1 MQALNKQAKPDFSQ
15 ALDYTC
21 EQCGNTAF
29 VAQYLIKKFS
39 ALLSPTGEEMLAP
52 IQVFG
57 CAKCGH
63 INSDFIPENDQMSTL

>member
-15 ALDYTC
+15 ALDYVC
-21 EQCGNTAF
+21 EQCGNKAF

-39 ALLSPTGEEMLAP
+39 ALLSPTGEEALVP
-52 IQVFG
+52 IQVFS

-63 INSDFIPENDQMSTL
+63 INSDFIPENDQVSTL

>member
-1 MQALNKQAKPDFSQ
+1 MQALNKQAKVDFSQ

-21 EQCGNTAF
+21 EQCGNKAF

-39 ALLSPTGEEMLAP
+39 ALLSPTGEEALVP
-52 IQVFG
+52 IQVFS

-63 INSDFIPENDQMSTL
+63 INSDFVPDSEEISTM

>member
-1 MQALNKQAKPDFSQ
+1 MQISQKQAKPDFSQ

-21 EQCGNTAF
+21 DKCGGTAF

-52 IQVFG
+52 IQVFA

-63 INSDFIPENDQMSTL
+63 INNDFLPESDQVAAL